1 MNPYLNDWL
10 IRCVGLAIGTGIIA
24 VPYTIWHKNHETP
37 YEKKLR
43 KQWEQEQRENQEF
56 RKNIKVDQ
64 GYESWKKEKETQEQ

>member
-1 MNPYLNDWL
+1 MKEWL
-10 IRCVGLAIGTGIIA
+10 IQVSVFIPAIIVYFILRTYYKRRGG
-24 VPYTIWHKNHETP
+24 TP